1 MLLFRVSSSSRLNVS
16 LRDSSINEA
25 APEYDVVSDVVYG
38 WDTKE
43 RDVLDVGIE
52 DESGEGDWD
61 EGAVCGG

>member
-43 RDVLDVGIE
+43 RDVLNVGIE
-52 DESGEGDWD
+52 DEAGGGDWD